1 MNYVFIY
8 GKGIKF
14 DRINE
19 VLKMYRNKIYMYIKI
34 EWLVGL
40 LEVLF
45 LLLLVNINLLIFS
58 LLNFIKYI
66 FLLCIYFYIL
76 MKISN

>member
-1 MNYVFIY
+1 MFIY

-66 FLLCIYFYIL
+66 FLLCIYFFIF
-76 MKISN
+76 

>member
-1 MNYVFIY
+1 MFIY

-34 EWLVGL
+34 E
-40 LEVLF
+40 
-45 LLLLVNINLLIFS
+45 
-58 LLNFIKYI
+58 
-66 FLLCIYFYIL
+66 
-76 MKISN
+76 

>member
-1 MNYVFIY
+1 MNYMFIY

>member
-1 MNYVFIY
+1 MFIY

-66 FLLCIYFYIL
+66 FLLSIYFFYIL

>member
-1 MNYVFIY
+1 MFIY

-19 VLKMYRNKIYMYIKI
+19 VLKMYRNKIYMFIKI

-66 FLLCIYFYIL
+66 FLLCIYFFIF
-76 MKISN
+76 

>member
-1 MNYVFIY
+1 MFIY

-14 DRINE
+14 NRINE

-45 LLLLVNINLLIFS
+45 LLLLVIINLLIFS

-66 FLLCIYFYIL
+66 FLLCIYFFYIL

>member
-1 MNYVFIY
+1 MNYMFIY

-66 FLLCIYFYIL
+66 FLLCIYFFIF
-76 MKISN
+76 

>member
-1 MNYVFIY
+1 MFIY

-14 DRINE
+14 NRINE

-66 FLLCIYFYIL
+66 FLLCIYFFIF
-76 MKISN
+76 

>member
-1 MNYVFIY
+1 MFIY